1 MKSTNINHENQGW
14 IRMKFGDLNGIEVRK
29 IQRVVIITYTTFRPS
44 SFIYASIG
52 QIFYLRS
59 FLFLLKFL
67 FKSQNMFLSYNVLLV
82 IVRDIY

>member
-1 MKSTNINHENQGW
+1 
-14 IRMKFGDLNGIEVRK
+14 MKFGDLNEIEVRK
-29 IQRVVIITYTTFRPS
+29 IQRVVIITYSTFRPS

-67 FKSQNMFLSYNVLLV
+67 FKRQNMFLSYNVLLV
-82 IVRDIY
+82 MICVWGTIFQCAVTYCLLEG